1 MSKLEETNSMIGV
14 MNKIADAGLDVDKI
28 TPIVLADIAKS
39 LAMIA
44 DKLCD
49 TESEVKEKE
58 SIPYIMHKEMDIPL
72 LECQKAYDVAVEY
85 LREKGKLKG

>member
-14 MNKIADAGLDVDKI
+14 MNKIADAGLDVDKT

-49 TESEVKEKE
+49 AESEE
-58 SIPYIMHKEMDIPL
+58 
-72 LECQKAYDVAVEY
+72 
-85 LREKGKLKG
+85 